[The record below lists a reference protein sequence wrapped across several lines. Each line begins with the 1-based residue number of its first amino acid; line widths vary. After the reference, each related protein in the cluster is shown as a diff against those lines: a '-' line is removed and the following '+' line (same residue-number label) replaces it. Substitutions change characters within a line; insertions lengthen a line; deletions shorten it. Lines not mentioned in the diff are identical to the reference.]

1 MYNHKSN
8 IYNIFLIMLFS
19 CLGEVQI
26 VNSNDMMLTKKKGVL
41 YYDNKSPSL
50 VGIFS
55 ILYFLK
61 KALDLLSF
69 D

>member
-1 MYNHKSN
+1 
-8 IYNIFLIMLFS
+8 MLFS

-41 YYDNKSPSL
+41 CYDNKSLSL